1 MLPLK
6 LIQLNKHKQM
16 IRNCEHIDLSTECRI
31 VPCWRERVAFQ
42 SVIGMKKIF
51 MPFQFEIVW
60 NEEGGGGLKQSQ
72 NKSIIGEQNA
82 FLNGH

>member
-31 VPCWRERVAFQ
+31 VPCWRERVTFQ

-51 MPFQFEIVW
+51 MPFQFEIIW
-60 NEEGGGGLKQSQ
+60 NGEGGGVEAITEQVHNCST
-72 NKSIIGEQNA
+72 KSTY
-82 FLNGH
+82 HS